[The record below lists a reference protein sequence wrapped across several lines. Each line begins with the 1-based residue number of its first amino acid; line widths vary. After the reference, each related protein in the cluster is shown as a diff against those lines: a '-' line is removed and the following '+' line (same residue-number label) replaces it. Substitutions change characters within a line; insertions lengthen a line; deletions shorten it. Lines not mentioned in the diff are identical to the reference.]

1 LTAAPHRHIVPVV
14 ELICPPT
21 RRLVGLTQLLQT
33 GRRRRSTEECPSAAI
48 AHDTSRRVAFLSFSP
63 QEGYSMLTDL
73 TAQHL
78 GGGIN
83 LIDVGA
89 SGELSGKWKPVE
101 KLLNLFAF
109 EPNAE
114 ECERLSRSPN
124 NFHSATYLPYA
135 VSDAGGEAIL
145 YMTKSIYCCSLL
157 KPNSELLDRFSFSE
171 LFELTGEQKVRT
183 YRLDAV
189 PELAGLDVDA
199 IKTDSQGLDMAILA
213 HGGSL
218 LDDAFLVETE
228 PGFSENY
235 LGENTYSQVDAF
247 MRSRGFLLFD
257 LNMYRVPR
265 RNEFAATPTGK
276 EQLMWCEATWLK
288 DYVEL
293 DRRGRLR
300 PLSREKALRAL
311 LLCGLQGCV
320 DFGYELALLFHHK
333 GLLSDG
339 ELTALRT
346 KDGWRLNL
354 DAGEGDG
361 ALKNGITTSVLN
373 YGLRL
378 LPGRLRQVIAAAARE
393 AATQPHL
400 LKSLYVGRQGD

>member
-1 LTAAPHRHIVPVV
+1 
-14 ELICPPT
+14 
-21 RRLVGLTQLLQT
+21 
-33 GRRRRSTEECPSAAI
+33 
-48 AHDTSRRVAFLSFSP
+48 
-63 QEGYSMLTDL
+63 MLTDL
-73 TAQHL
+73 TAQQL

-89 SGELSGKWKPVE
+89 SGELAGKWKPVE
-101 KLLNLFAF
+101 RLLNLFAF

-114 ECERLSRSPN
+114 ECERLRRSAN

-135 VSDAGGEAIL
+135 VSDADGEAML
-145 YMTKSIYCCSLL
+145 YMTKSLYCYSLL
-157 KPNSELLDRFSFSE
+157 RPNLDWLSRFSFGE
-171 LFELTGEQKVRT
+171 LFELTGEQQVRT

-189 PELAGLDVDA
+189 PELAGVDA
-199 IKTDSQGLDMAILA
+199 DVIKTDSQGLDMAILA
-213 HGGSL
+213 HSGPM

-228 PGFSENY
+228 PGFGENY

-257 LNMYRVPR
+257 LKLFRVPR
-265 RNEFAATPTGK
+265 RNEFAAAPTGK

-293 DRRGRLR
+293 ERRGRPR

-320 DFGYELALLFHHK
+320 DFGYELTQLFRRK
-333 GLLSDG
+333 GLLSGG
-339 ELTALRT
+339 ELAALRT
-346 KDGWRLNL
+346 REGWSLNL
-354 DAGEGDG
+354 DAGGSGG
-361 ALKNGITTSVLN
+361 ALTDGGRGIAAGALN

-378 LPGRLRQVIAAAARE
+378 FPRRLRQVIAAAARE

-400 LKSLYVGRQGD
+400 VKSIYVGRRGD